1 MTNEE
6 LTQKYVDLDERITR
20 HTEQIKT
27 AFNRID
33 DVKNLA
39 DSVHKLAISVEILTR
54 EQQSSNSK
62 IDELATDV
70 EEMGQCGLHSAHGHH
85 NGRDYFYFGEDRHQL
100 GGIFYEQQG
109 L

>member
-6 LTQKYVDLDERITR
+6 LTQKYVDLDERVTR

-33 DVKNLA
+33 DVKSLA

-62 IDELATDV
+62 IDELSADI
-70 EEMGQCGLHSAHGHH
+70 EEIKGRPAKKWDNAVWLVVTAIIGAILGMLLHQIGL
-85 NGRDYFYFGEDRHQL
+85 E
-100 GGIFYEQQG
+100 
-109 L
+109 

>member
-6 LTQKYVDLDERITR
+6 LTQKYVDLDERVTR

-39 DSVHKLAISVEILTR
+39 DSVHKLAISVEVLTR

-62 IDELATDV
+62 MDELAADV
-70 EEMGQCGLHSAHGHH
+70 EEIK
-85 NGRDYFYFGEDRHQL
+85 GRPAKKWDNLLTVIITAVITFIL
-100 GGIFYEQQG
+100 AKIGIN
-109 L
+109 